1 MKIPYSDTYLFMTLL
16 LLEEKLKKK
25 RINNKIKKILAE
37 FTKQFNLSKKP
48 NLAQL
53 NSNAAKYHG
62 IPVKA
67 LVESQKYPQLFN
79 AYREN
84 LIRQIYKRITQEL
97 DFSGAEA
104 WALIA
109 AGLGFLNH
117 FISDTTFKAKKSY
130 KK

>member
-1 MKIPYSDTYLFMTLL
+1 MKIPYSDTYLFVTLL
-16 LLEEKLKKK
+16 SLEEKLKKK
-25 RINNKIKKILAE
+25 RINNKIKRILAE

-62 IPVKA
+62 IPVEE
-67 LVESQKYPQLFN
+67 LVNNPKYPQLFN

-84 LIRQIYKRITQEL
+84 LIRQIYKRITTES

-109 AGLGFLNH
+109 GGLGLLNH
-117 FISDTTFKAKKSY
+117 FLNDKPNKLKKSQ

>member
-1 MKIPYSDTYLFMTLL
+1 MKVPYSDTYLFVTLL
-16 LLEEKLKKK
+16 SLEEKLKKK
-25 RINNKIKKILAE
+25 RINKKIKKILAE
-37 FTKQFNLSKKP
+37 FTKQFNLSKKT

-67 LVESQKYPQLFN
+67 LVENQKYPQLLN

-84 LIRQIYKRITQEL
+84 LIKHIYKRITTEL
-97 DFSGAEA
+97 NFSEAEA

-117 FISDTTFKAKKSY
+117 FITDTTFKAKKSR